1 MPNMQAMR
9 TDLDHLPHGKQRE
22 LARVTEI
29 LFEEFADATAGAS
42 SPKKKQGRI
51 LKVILFGSYAR
62 GSWVDEPHTAKGYL
76 SDYDLLIVVN
86 QQSVVDFATY
96 WYRAEDRIMRETGIR
111 TPVNFIVHT
120 LEEVN
125 NALREGQYFFTDI
138 IKEGI
143 ALYDLKGSIPFVTP
157 QPQTAEEALATA
169 EKHFEQR
176 MEGVRS
182 AFEFFEFGLKAKRY
196 NDAAFMLHQA
206 VERLYTC
213 LLLVETNYSPS
224 THSIKFLRSLAEQIA
239 PDLIA
244 VWPRETK
251 HERRLFEL
259 LKRGYIDARYSEHY
273 IITEEELAWLGSR
286 AATLQ
291 ELVEALAR
299 NKISR
304 LKADTARET

>member
-1 MPNMQAMR
+1 
-9 TDLDHLPHGKQRE
+9 KE
-22 LARVTEI
+22 
-29 LFEEFADATAGAS
+29 
-42 SPKKKQGRI
+42 GRI
-51 LKVILFGSYAR
+51 LKIVLFGSYAR
-62 GSWVDEPHTAKGYL
+62 GTWVDEPHTAKGYL

-96 WYRAEDRIMRETGIR
+96 WYRAEDRIIRDTGIK

-120 LEEVN
+120 MDEMN
-125 NALREGQYFFTDI
+125 NALSQGQYFFTDI

-143 ALYDLKGSIPFVTP
+143 ALYDLKGSTPFITP
-157 QPQTAEEALATA
+157 QPQTADEALAIA

-182 AFEFFEFGLKAKRY
+182 AFEIVEFCIKRGLHK
-196 NDAAFMLHQA
+196 DAAFTLHQA
-206 VERLYTC
+206 VERAYTC

-251 HERRLFEL
+251 QDRRLFEL
-259 LKRGYIDARYSEHY
+259 LKRAYVDARYSEHY
-273 IITEEELAWLGSR
+273 AITDEELAWLGERAEVLRTFVERRSR
-286 AATLQ
+286 EKIEQLRAD
-291 ELVEALAR
+291 ALAG
-299 NKISR
+299 
-304 LKADTARET
+304 

>member
-1 MPNMQAMR
+1 MR

-29 LFEEFADATAGAS
+29 LFEEFTDAMAGAS

-51 LKVILFGSYAR
+51 LKIILFGSYAR
-62 GSWVDEPHTAKGYL
+62 GTWVDEPHTAKGYL

-86 QQSVVDFATY
+86 HQTLVDFATY

-120 LEEVN
+120 MEEVN
-125 NALREGQYFFTDI
+125 TALRQGQYFFTDI

-143 ALYDLKGSIPFVTP
+143 ALYDLKGSTPFVTP

-169 EKHFEQR
+169 EKHYEQR
-176 MEGVRS
+176 MEGVQS
-182 AFEFFEFGLKAKRY
+182 ALEFFRFGLEAKRY

-224 THSIKFLRSLAEQIA
+224 THSIKFLRSLAEQID
-239 PDLIA
+239 PDLIT

-251 HERRLFEL
+251 HDRRLFEL

-273 IITEEELAWLGSR
+273 TITEEELAWLGSR

-291 ELVEALAR
+291 ESVEALAR
-299 NKISR
+299 KKISR
-304 LKADTARET
+304 LKADTSSKT

>member
-1 MPNMQAMR
+1 MR

-29 LFEEFADATAGAS
+29 LFEEFADAMAGAS

-51 LKVILFGSYAR
+51 LKIILFGSYAR
-62 GSWVDEPHTAKGYL
+62 GTWVDEPHTAKGYL

-86 QQSVVDFATY
+86 HQILVDFATY

-120 LEEVN
+120 MEEVN
-125 NALREGQYFFTDI
+125 DALRQGQYFFTDI

-143 ALYDLKGSIPFVTP
+143 ALYDLKGSTPFVTP
-157 QPQTAEEALATA
+157 QPLTAEEALATA

-182 AFEFFEFGLKAKRY
+182 AFEFFEFGLKAGRY
-196 NDAAFMLHQA
+196 NDAAFMLHQT

-213 LLLVETNYSPS
+213 LLLVETNYSPA
-224 THSIKFLRSLAEQIA
+224 THSIKFLRSLAEQI
-239 PDLIA
+239 DSNLIA

-251 HERRLFEL
+251 HDRRLFEL

-273 IITEEELAWLGSR
+273 EITVKELAWLGAR
-286 AATLQ
+286 AEILRT
-291 ELVEALAR
+291 LVEKR
-299 NKISR
+299 SVERIEQ
-304 LKADTARET
+304 LKVGAAHTLG

>member
-1 MPNMQAMR
+1 MR

-29 LFEEFADATAGAS
+29 LFEEFADAMAGAS

-51 LKVILFGSYAR
+51 LKIILFGSYAR
-62 GSWVDEPHTAKGYL
+62 GTWVDEPHTAKGYL

-86 QQSVVDFATY
+86 HQTLVDFATY

-120 LEEVN
+120 MEEVN
-125 NALREGQYFFTDI
+125 TALRQGQYFFTDI

-143 ALYDLKGSIPFVTP
+143 ALYDLKGSTPFVTP
-157 QPQTAEEALATA
+157 QPQTVEEIFTTA
-169 EKHFEQR
+169 QKHFDFWMPLAQH
-176 MEGVRS
+176 S
-182 AFEFFEFGLKAKRY
+182 LKLSRDSIKDQVLR
-196 NDAAFMLHQA
+196 DAAFLLHQA
-206 VERLYTC
+206 VERTYTC
-213 LLLVETNYSPS
+213 FLLIETNYSPA
-224 THSIKFLRSLAEQIA
+224 THSIKFLRSLAEQI
-239 PDLIA
+239 DSNLIT

-251 HERRLFEL
+251 HDRRLFEL

-273 IITEEELAWLGSR
+273 AITEEELAWLGSR
-286 AATLQ
+286 AAALQ

-299 NKISR
+299 NKIRR
-304 LKADTARET
+304 LKADTARQT

>member
-1 MPNMQAMR
+1 MNTMR

-29 LFEEFADATAGAS
+29 LFEEFADAMAGAS

-51 LKVILFGSYAR
+51 LKIILFGSYAR
-62 GSWVDEPHTAKGYL
+62 GTWVDEPHTAKGYL

-86 QQSVVDFATY
+86 HQTLVDFATY

-120 LEEVN
+120 MDEVN
-125 NALREGQYFFTDI
+125 SALSQGQYFFTDI

-143 ALYDLKGSIPFVTP
+143 ALYDLKGSTAFVTP
-157 QPQTAEEALATA
+157 QPLTAEEALATA

-176 MEGVRS
+176 MEGVLS
-182 AFEFFEFGLKAKRY
+182 AFEFFEFGLKAGRY
-196 NDAAFMLHQA
+196 NDAAFMLHQT

-224 THSIKFLRSLAEQIA
+224 THSIKFLRSLAEQIV
-239 PDLIA
+239 PELIA

-251 HERRLFEL
+251 QDRRLFEL
-259 LKRGYIDARYSEHY
+259 LKRGYVDARYSEHY
-273 IITEEELAWLGSR
+273 AITAQELAWLGER
-286 AATLQ
+286 AEVLRD
-291 ELVEALAR
+291 LVEKRSRDKIVQLRAGAL
-299 NKISR
+299 SGG
-304 LKADTARET
+304 